1 MTLINDE
8 RTGLVLSGKALMT
21 FYFRRLAM
29 KIYSLIVTAG
39 AMLLSGT
46 LWAAEPPMTFEALD
60 TDGDGYIS
68 NTEAGAREDLTKGW
82 QAIDKNTDNKLDITE
97 FSAFESEGRFTP
109 PEESEEPGIGA
120 APY

>member
-1 MTLINDE
+1 
-8 RTGLVLSGKALMT
+8 
-21 FYFRRLAM
+21 M
-29 KIYSLIVTAG
+29 KICGSIVIAG
-39 AMLLSGT
+39 AIVSSGI
-46 LWAAEPPMTFEALD
+46 LWAAEQPMTFEALD

-68 NTEAGAREDLTKGW
+68 NKEAGAREDLTKGW

>member
-1 MTLINDE
+1 
-8 RTGLVLSGKALMT
+8 
-21 FYFRRLAM
+21 M
-29 KIYSLIVTAG
+29 KTYSSKLFAG
-39 AMLLSGT
+39 AIVLSGT

-109 PEESEEPGIGA
+109 PEESEEPGVGA